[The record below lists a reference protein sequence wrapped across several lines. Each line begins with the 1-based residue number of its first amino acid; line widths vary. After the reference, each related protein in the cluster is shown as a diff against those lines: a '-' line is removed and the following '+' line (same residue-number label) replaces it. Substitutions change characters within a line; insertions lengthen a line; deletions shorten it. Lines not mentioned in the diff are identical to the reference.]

1 MKLEGESSFL
11 QFQQWNNFYICYCI
25 SISWAFQVTQ
35 VVNPLANAGGTRDA
49 FLSWEDSLEQKMA
62 THPSILAQKIPWTE
76 ESGRLQVH
84 GAAKS
89 QTKLSTNK
97 KYQLFESR
105 LKKKKSPGSET
116 LICHAQI
123 IWSLLNSKGK
133 KRQPAFR
140 PSAFLINFDLS
151 YFSICSLHIHFIHW
165 RCRKFH
171 KKSYQHKNDFLKKV
185 QQPLY
190 RSNMTCSS
198 H

>member
-1 MKLEGESSFL
+1 MLLHKYQLGFPGDTSGQSTCQSRRHKRCL
-11 QFQQWNNFYICYCI
+11 
-25 SISWAFQVTQ
+25 
-35 VVNPLANAGGTRDA
+35 P
-49 FLSWEDSLEQKMA
+49 
-62 THPSILAQKIPWTE
+62 
-76 ESGRLQVH
+76 ESGRFPGVENGNSLQYSCLENSVDRGVWQAMQVP

-89 QTKLSTNK
+89 HTKLSTNK

-105 LKKKKSPGSET
+105 FKKKKSPGSET

-151 YFSICSLHIHFIHW
+151 YFSIHCLHIHFIHW

>member
-1 MKLEGESSFL
+1 MNEIRRGKFIFVVPAMEYLLHLLLLKYQLGFPRGTSGKSTCQCKRYKRCLPESRRFPGVE
-11 QFQQWNNFYICYCI
+11 N
-25 SISWAFQVTQ
+25 
-35 VVNPLANAGGTRDA
+35 
-49 FLSWEDSLEQKMA
+49 A
-62 THPSILAQKIPWTE
+62 THSSILAQTIPWTE
-76 ESGRLQVH
+76 ESGKLQVH

-89 QTKLSTNK
+89 QTKLSINK

-105 LKKKKSPGSET
+105 LKKKTPGSET
-116 LICHAQI
+116 LICHARI

-133 KRQPAFR
+133 KTKPAFR

-151 YFSICSLHIHFIHW
+151 YFSIHCLHIHFIHW